1 MRSSFIG
8 REEKIKK
15 LQKYLDSLPEIP
27 SSLLIEFKSFIVD
40 SITKINKWNDKIIEI
55 ISYFLSKDT
64 YITECKN
71 IYECNKII
79 SIIIDIINSFINNP
93 NIMLYEEKPTLI
105 DKKDKY
111 NIIKIKI
118 YNLFLKLYKI
128 KLDNKDLKHP
138 LYVKLKKENEDM
150 IIVLQNMK
158 LDDCKNIFLQEEING
173 GKNKYNLKKNRKIKN
188 YKK

>member
-1 MRSSFIG
+1 
-8 REEKIKK
+8 
-15 LQKYLDSLPEIP
+15 
-27 SSLLIEFKSFIVD
+27 
-40 SITKINKWNDKIIEI
+40 
-55 ISYFLSKDT
+55 
-64 YITECKN
+64 
-71 IYECNKII
+71 
-79 SIIIDIINSFINNP
+79 
-93 NIMLYEEKPTLI
+93 MLYEEKPTLI